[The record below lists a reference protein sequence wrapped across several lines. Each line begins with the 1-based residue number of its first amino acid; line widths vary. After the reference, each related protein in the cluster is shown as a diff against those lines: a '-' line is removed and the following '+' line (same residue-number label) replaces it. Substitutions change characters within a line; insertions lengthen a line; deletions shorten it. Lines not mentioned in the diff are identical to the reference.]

1 MSDSAPIPILAYHS
15 ISETPDAHIAPF
27 AVRPSAFERHLDMVL
42 AGGGTA
48 LAISDL
54 VGRLERGEALPERA
68 VAITLDD
75 GFADNLT
82 VAAPMLA
89 ARGLPATVY
98 LTTGFLP
105 GCPAG
110 GAEHPPAGMIDW
122 ESIGQLEC
130 AGLEVGAHS
139 HTHPQLD
146 LLPRAAAGEEIALS
160 KDLLETALGHPVASF
175 AYPHGFAGRS
185 VRHEV
190 RRCGFSSACG
200 VRNAFSHRHDDRW
213 LLARLTVTATTT
225 PNTVE
230 AWLGGAGAPLA
241 SRNEHV
247 RTKAWRTAR
256 RVRQLPFSPIPYR
269 P

>member
-1 MSDSAPIPILAYHS
+1 MSSPTRLPILAYHS

-27 AVRPSAFERHLDMVL
+27 AVRPADFERHLDLIV
-42 AGGGTA
+42 AGGSTA
-48 LAISDL
+48 LTISDL
-54 VGRLERGEALPERA
+54 VARLDRGEELPERA
-68 VAITLDD
+68 VAITFDD

-82 VAAPMLA
+82 AAAPLLA

-110 GAEHPPAGMIDW
+110 GAEHPPAGMLRWDTLA
-122 ESIGQLEC
+122 QLEC

-146 LLPRAAAGEEIALS
+146 LLPRAQAAAEIARS
-160 KDLLETALGHPVASF
+160 KDLLEAALGHRVASF
-175 AYPHGFAGRS
+175 AYPHGYASRAL
-185 VRHEV
+185 RHEV

-200 VRNAFSHRHDDRW
+200 VRNAFSHAADDRW
-213 LLARLTVTATTT
+213 LLARLTVTASTTLGE
-225 PNTVE
+225 VD

-241 SRNEHV
+241 GRTEHV
-247 RTKAWRTAR
+247 RTKAWRTVR
-256 RVRQLPFSPIPYR
+256 RVRRLPFSPVPYR